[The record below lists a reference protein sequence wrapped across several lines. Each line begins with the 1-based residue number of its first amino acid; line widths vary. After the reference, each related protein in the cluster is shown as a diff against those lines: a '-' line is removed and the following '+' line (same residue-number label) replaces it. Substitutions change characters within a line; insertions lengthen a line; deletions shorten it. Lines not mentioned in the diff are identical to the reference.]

1 MIFLAV
7 VGGVIIIALGLAG
20 WYDHRAKRRGWRVGP
35 SSEEAFQ
42 HRMDVES
49 MNNPIV
55 QGAML
60 ETCGSAG
67 KGRGV
72 KGGVPSR

>member
-7 VGGVIIIALGLAG
+7 VGGVIIVALGLAG

-49 MNNPIV
+49 MNNPMV
-55 QGAML
+55 QG
-60 ETCGSAG
+60 G
-67 KGRGV
+67 KEDCMTWRQRDR
-72 KGGVPSR
+72 K